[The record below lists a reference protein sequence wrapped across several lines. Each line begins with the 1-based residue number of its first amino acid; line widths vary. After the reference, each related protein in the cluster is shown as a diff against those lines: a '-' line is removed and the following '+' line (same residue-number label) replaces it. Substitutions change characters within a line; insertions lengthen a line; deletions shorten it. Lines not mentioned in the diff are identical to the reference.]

1 MLNSNPSDG
10 TGRWGLWTVLG
21 HESEALIWDQYFCK
35 RGFPGG
41 ASGCA
46 SVTDSFWNGN
56 NFRIHHPFVIQSWAT
71 ITSLIL

>member
-10 TGRWGLWTVLG
+10 TGRQGLWTVLG

-41 ASGCA
+41 ASGKEPPLPMQE
-46 SVTDSFWNGN
+46 T
-56 NFRIHHPFVIQSWAT
+56 
-71 ITSLIL
+71 